1 MVSPRAVFIPPRLL
15 RLESETRL
23 LAGDMRMEARLEMEE
38 DGEGDAVPAGVEATE
53 LVVELELL

>member
-1 MVSPRAVFIPPRLL
+1 MVSPRAEFIPPILL

-23 LAGDMRMEARLEMEE
+23 FEGDMRIEAKLEMEE

-53 LVVELELL
+53 LVLELL